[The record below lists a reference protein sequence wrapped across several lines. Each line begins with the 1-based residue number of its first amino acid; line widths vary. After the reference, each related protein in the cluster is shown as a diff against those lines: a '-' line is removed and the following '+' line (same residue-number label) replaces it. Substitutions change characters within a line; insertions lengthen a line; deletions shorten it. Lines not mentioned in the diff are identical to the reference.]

1 MIYGYELT
9 IYPHPIVSHILN
21 FHSLNTQMMVVPAEL
36 YNNSTL
42 KEYAAEYST
51 KMPTTTFN

>member
-9 IYPHPIVSHILN
+9 IYLYPIVSHILN
-21 FHSLNTQMMVVPAEL
+21 VHSLDTQMMVVPAEL

-42 KEYAAEYST
+42 KEYATEYLP
-51 KMPTTTFN
+51 KMPPNFR